1 MPDDA
6 LSAWLREGTA
16 RPEEANGDQSAPW
29 ENPDGGFSW
38 AGDSGKEGPRRRTYR
53 LLVLAVVPWLAMA
66 GLVMAGWRPSRPA
79 LTTTPPP
86 TESTIHP
93 RVAVARQQHN
103 AEHPTMLS
111 SRTGSGS
118 AARGTALDP
127 ALGAAAATAVQQVLT
142 GTDQA
147 SARSRYINLALPEAV
162 TWVGDL
168 AIVDVAAVV
177 LEGTDGRWDRP
188 RAARYAVPLRVRA
201 GVVRLLS
208 VPWALP
214 DPPQSAPGDTAF
226 VPVNDQALT
235 EAAGRALN
243 AVGYRDVQVKAL
255 ARDPDLPGV
264 LEVEATAVSPGEE
277 QARLQE
283 IWVSDHPSPT
293 VLGAYHPLVRS
304 GATQQAQPTV
314 ADSSASMST
323 PASTPAKATQ
333 GGAR

>member
-1 MPDDA
+1 M
-6 LSAWLREGTA
+6 
-16 RPEEANGDQSAPW
+16 
-29 ENPDGGFSW
+29 
-38 AGDSGKEGPRRRTYR
+38 
-53 LLVLAVVPWLAMA
+53 VPWLAMV
-66 GLVMAGWRPSRPA
+66 GLVMAGWGPSRPSPI
-79 LTTTPPP
+79 TPQPP
-86 TESTIHP
+86 TESPIHP
-93 RVAVARQQHN
+93 RVAVTHQGHN
-103 AEHPTMLS
+103 AEHTTLV

-118 AARGTALDP
+118 AARGDALDP

-201 GVVRLLS
+201 GVMRLLS

-226 VPVNDQALT
+226 VPVPVNDQALT
-235 EAAGRALN
+235 EAAGRALD
-243 AVGYRDVQVKAL
+243 AAGYRDVQVKAL
-255 ARDPDLPGV
+255 ARDPGLPGV
-264 LEVEATAVSPGEE
+264 LEVEAIAVSPGEGE
-277 QARLQE
+277 PRLQK
-283 IWVSDHPSPT
+283 IWVSDRPSPT
-293 VLGAYHPLVRS
+293 VLGAYHPLVHS
-304 GATQQAQPTV
+304 GDTHQAQPTV
-314 ADSSASMST
+314 GDSSASAIA
-323 PASTPAKATQ
+323 PASAPAEATQ

>member
-1 MPDDA
+1 
-6 LSAWLREGTA
+6 
-16 RPEEANGDQSAPW
+16 
-29 ENPDGGFSW
+29 
-38 AGDSGKEGPRRRTYR
+38 
-53 LLVLAVVPWLAMA
+53 
-66 GLVMAGWRPSRPA
+66 
-79 LTTTPPP
+79 
-86 TESTIHP
+86 STIHP
-93 RVAVARQQHN
+93 RAVVAPQGHN
-103 AEHPTMLS
+103 AEHPTTLTD
-111 SRTGSGS
+111 RTGPGS
-118 AARGTALDP
+118 AIRGDAFDP

-142 GTDQA
+142 GTDQH

-201 GVVRLLS
+201 GVMRLLS

-226 VPVNDQALT
+226 VPVHDPALT

-255 ARDPDLPGV
+255 ARDPGLPGV
-264 LEVEATAVSPGEE
+264 LEVEATAVSPGEG
-277 QARLQE
+277 QPRLQE

-293 VLGAYHPLVRS
+293 VLGAHHSPARS
-304 GATQQAQPTV
+304 GDTYQAQPTV
-314 ADSSASMST
+314 ADPSASTSA
-323 PASTPAKATQ
+323 PASATQ